1 MGKERTRAGTA
12 GPAPAAIAVVDFGP
26 VPVHAVSLAE
36 ALDIVTRRAKSG
48 EGGFVLTPNVDHL
61 SLAARHAALAAA
73 YQHCFLSL
81 ADGKPLVVMSRLLGL
96 PLREK
101 VSGADMFEPLMAR
114 CALEGLPVFFL
125 GATESACREA
135 VRKLRAA
142 HPSIEVVGSDS
153 SVIDLERDSGH
164 AAAVLRR
171 ARDLGARMIVVCL
184 PTLKQLMLHE
194 FEDEYRPAVGVGA
207 GASLSFFV
215 GEVTRA
221 PAWMSRV
228 GLEWF
233 HRLCQ
238 EPGRL
243 WRRYLLESGWTLG
256 IFARMVLD
264 RATGRRLVRRV
275 SLSPVRRNSPREPS
289 SDMWPLP

>member
-1 MGKERTRAGTA
+1 MLTPGRLIISSWPPDT
-12 GPAPAAIAVVDFGP
+12 PLWPQPI
-26 VPVHAVSLAE
+26 E
-36 ALDIVTRRAKSG
+36 AL
-48 EGGFVLTPNVDHL
+48 LP
-61 SLAARHAALAAA
+61 LART
-73 YQHCFLSL
+73 
-81 ADGKPLVVMSRLLGL
+81 DGKPLVVMSRLLGL

-125 GATESACREA
+125 GDRVGLPGGSADAPR
-135 VRKLRAA
+135 RA
-142 HPSIEVVGSDS
+142 PEIEVVGSDS

-164 AAAVLRR
+164 AASVLRR

-184 PTLKQLMLHE
+184 PTLKQVILHQ

-243 WRRYLLESGWTLG
+243 WRRYLLESGWALG
-256 IFARMVLD
+256 IF
-264 RATGRRLVRRV
+264 RADGAGPGHRPETRQKRR
-275 SLSPVRRNSPREPS
+275 PVPGSPRLTALAFIGHVAAS
-289 SDMWPLP
+289 LRG